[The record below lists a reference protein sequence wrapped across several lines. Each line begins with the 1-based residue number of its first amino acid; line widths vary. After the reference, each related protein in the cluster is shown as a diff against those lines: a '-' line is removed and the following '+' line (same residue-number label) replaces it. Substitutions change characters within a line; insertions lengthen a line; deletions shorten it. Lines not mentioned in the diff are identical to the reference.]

1 MKLNYYTYTVKFTN
15 NGITHNICIKDI
27 IDLFCKYETNE
38 NVIEKV
44 NSDTGKKLYFVSAD
58 THDSI
63 YYLMT
68 PTVLKN
74 YRSLD
79 KTTGKVKSLSEIL
92 GEDSLEKVAY
102 IYIDPILALIG
113 ISTTSGGATNEDVK
127 YYFNKLLNHLSSGI
141 DYDLQ
146 LVPLKSGISKSD
158 VKKLSLISK
167 ATIHLDSAST
177 KSGVLSGFFKDGALS
192 DDLQIEINIKRK
204 SHSRQSIHTEIS
216 PLLDTISGD
225 QADKAFAEVYLR
237 GKQNTLQENV
247 KDYLLDQTAIVH
259 DLINTQ
265 LSKIPEE
272 QIRDK
277 RYANGEVDALV
288 ANYFEQFGSRILN
301 NANCPEWSKLFKKA
315 SYDRA

>member
-1 MKLNYYTYTVKFTN
+1 MKLNYYTYTVQFTKK
-15 NGITHNICIKDI
+15 GITHNISIKDI
-27 IDLFCKYETNE
+27 IDVFCKYETDE

-44 NSDTGKKLYFVSAD
+44 HANTGKKLYLASAD
-58 THDSI
+58 NHDSI

-79 KTTGKVKSLSEIL
+79 KRTGEVKSLSEIL
-92 GEDSLEKVAY
+92 GKDSLEKVAY
-102 IYIDPILALIG
+102 IYIDPKLALIG

-127 YYFNKLLNHLSSGI
+127 YYFNKLLNQFSSI
-141 DYDLQ
+141 PEYDLQ
-146 LVPLKSGISKSD
+146 LFPLKSGISKSD

-177 KSGVLSGFFKDGALS
+177 KSGILSGFFKDGELS

-204 SHSRQSIHTEIS
+204 SSSRQSIHAEIA

-225 QADKAFAEVYLR
+225 EADKAFAEVYLR

-247 KDYLLDQTAIVH
+247 KDYLLDETAIVH

-265 LSKIPEE
+265 LAKIPEE

-288 ANYFEQFGSRILN
+288 ANYFDQFGDRISGEV
-301 NANCPEWSKLFKKA
+301 NCPEWSKLFQKA
-315 SYDRA
+315 SYDKA